1 MARHQ
6 EKYWEDD
13 VKKGIILAFGALA
26 FLAGCNAAGDK
37 PANVDATPKWKGPAY
52 RLSFAAPPAKP
63 DPAGVTMPPIKY
75 TANPDALETRA
86 TIIVRFDPAAAH
98 TNKEVINQMIMA
110 PGDVKGADGAFS
122 ADYMSALNKNLAA
135 LLGAY
140 CIKGKV
146 KLTVAI
152 ARSSLSMT
160 ADQTEIDNKILSDWA
175 PVEVDFKNPHPK
187 C

>member
-1 MARHQ
+1 M
-6 EKYWEDD
+6 
-13 VKKGIILAFGALA
+13 KKGILVAMGALA
-26 FLAGCNAAGDK
+26 FLAGCNAGGDK
-37 PANVDATPKWKGPAY
+37 PAANVSATPKWKGPAY
-52 RLSFAAPPAKP
+52 RLSFDKPPAKP
-63 DPAGVTMPPIKY
+63 NSAGVTMPAIKY
-75 TANPDALETRA
+75 TANPDDLETRA

-98 TNKEVINQMIMA
+98 TDKQVINQMIMA
-110 PGDVKGADGAFS
+110 PVDVHGADGAFP
-122 ADYMSALNKNLAA
+122 ADYMDALDKNLAG

-160 ADQTEIDNKILSDWA
+160 ADQTEIDEKILSDWA
-175 PVEVDFKNPHPK
+175 PVEVTFNNPHPHPK

>member
-1 MARHQ
+1 MRKAIFLAM
-6 EKYWEDD
+6 
-13 VKKGIILAFGALA
+13 GGLIL
-26 FLAGCNAAGDK
+26 LAGCNAAGDQ
-37 PANVDATPKWKGPAY
+37 PAKVDTTPKWKGPAY
-52 RLSFAAPPAKP
+52 RLSFDKPPAKP
-63 DPAGVTMPPIKY
+63 DPAGVTMPAIKY

-98 TNKEVINQMIMA
+98 TNKQVINQMIMA
-110 PGDVKGADGAFS
+110 PVDVRGADGAFP
-122 ADYMSALNKNLAA
+122 ADYMGALDKNLAA

-160 ADQTEIDNKILSDWA
+160 ADQSEIDNKILSDWA